1 MKGQLTAQVNS
12 REFGI
17 GLFIKKES
25 IVSKY
30 NYSLYLKVLWF
41 KLGIKIGYKDEYQQ
55 WSNRN

>member
-1 MKGQLTAQVNS
+1 MKGQLTAQVNN

-17 GLFIKKES
+17 GVFIKKES

-30 NYSLYLKVLWF
+30 NYSLYLKILWF

>member
-1 MKGQLTAQVNS
+1 MKFQLTAQVNS
-12 REFGI
+12 REFGA

-25 IVSKY
+25 IVSNY

>member
-1 MKGQLTAQVNS
+1 MKGQLTAQVNN

-17 GLFIKKES
+17 GVFIKKES

-30 NYSLYLKVLWF
+30 NYSLYLKILWF
-41 KLGIKIGYKDEYQQ
+41 KLGIKIGYKDEYKQ

>member
-1 MKGQLTAQVNS
+1 MKGQLTAQVNN

-30 NYSLYLKVLWF
+30 NYSLYLKILWF